1 MSKRDHLEDK
11 LLAQFEELSSTMK
24 EIKTQKQEREER
36 EVAIESTEDSKLDQ
50 LLQEKAAALSQL
62 LQEAA
67 KKSPIQ
73 KRQAL
78 VLVEELNDGLK
89 GNCRICY

>member
-1 MSKRDHLEDK
+1 
-11 LLAQFEELSSTMK
+11 MK
-24 EIKTQKQEREER
+24 EMKARKREREER
-36 EVAIESTEDSKLDQ
+36 EVAIESTEDIKLDQ
-50 LLQEKAAALSQL
+50 LLQEKVAALSQL

-78 VLVEELNDGLK
+78 VLAEELIDGLK

>member
-1 MSKRDHLEDK
+1 MSSIVKEMKARKR
-11 LLAQFEELSSTMK
+11 
-24 EIKTQKQEREER
+24 EREER
-36 EVAIESTEDSKLDQ
+36 EVAIESTEDIKLDQ
-50 LLQEKAAALSQL
+50 LLQEKVAALSQL

-78 VLVEELNDGLK
+78 VLAEELIDGLK
-89 GNCRICY
+89 CNYRIYY

>member
-1 MSKRDHLEDK
+1 M
-11 LLAQFEELSSTMK
+11 SSTVKEMK
-24 EIKTQKQEREER
+24 ARKREREER
-36 EVAIESTEDSKLDQ
+36 EVAIESTEDIKLDQ
-50 LLQEKAAALSQL
+50 LLQEKVAALSQL

-78 VLVEELNDGLK
+78 VLAEELIDGLK
-89 GNCRICY
+89 CNYRIYY

>member
-1 MSKRDHLEDK
+1 
-11 LLAQFEELSSTMK
+11 MK
-24 EIKTQKQEREER
+24 EMKARKREREER
-36 EVAIESTEDSKLDQ
+36 EVAIESTEDIKLDQ
-50 LLQEKAAALSQL
+50 LLQEKVAALSQL

-78 VLVEELNDGLK
+78 VLAEELIDGLK
-89 GNCRICY
+89 CNYRIYY